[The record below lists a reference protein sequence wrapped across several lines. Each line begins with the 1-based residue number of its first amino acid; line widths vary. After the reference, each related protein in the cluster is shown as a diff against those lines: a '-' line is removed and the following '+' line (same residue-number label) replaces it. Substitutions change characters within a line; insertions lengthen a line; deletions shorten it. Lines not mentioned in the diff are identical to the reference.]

1 MINDFLRRC
10 FVRVVNA
17 FVLYQE
23 RKAGRKCPE
32 RKRIMMTVNFAY
44 DLYIERN
51 SKALFIEKEQS
62 LDFMRSYKVKRR
74 KLRDID

>member
-1 MINDFLRRC
+1 
-10 FVRVVNA
+10 
-17 FVLYQE
+17 
-23 RKAGRKCPE
+23 
-32 RKRIMMTVNFAY
+32 MMTVNFAY